1 LQQYP
6 PQVSVINFP
15 IFGKLKKVA
24 AIFAISVYLFGAT
37 DAYQFLKL
45 PLFITHYVKH
55 IAEDPNTTLSSFIKM
70 HYAGEIV
77 FDEDY
82 QQDMQLPFKTQE
94 KDVCCS
100 SSFTVTLQEQKF
112 TVEPI
117 TLSLNK
123 QIHPQLPQSDYS
135 LLSVIDI
142 FQPPRLV

>member
-1 LQQYP
+1 MQQYP
-6 PQVSVINFP
+6 PQVSLTNFP
-15 IFGKLKKVA
+15 IFEKLKKAA
-24 AIFAISVYLFGAT
+24 AILAISIYLFGAT

-55 IAEDPNTTLSSFIKM
+55 IAEDPNTTLGSFIHM

-77 FDEDY
+77 FDDDY

-94 KDVCCS
+94 KDICCS
-100 SSFTVTLQEQKF
+100 SSFNVALPEQKF
-112 TVEPI
+112 NVELIVLP
-117 TLSLNK
+117 LNK
-123 QIHPQLPQSDYS
+123 QTHPQLPQPDYN